1 MRRAWYRGLGRFGY
15 LPLFALLFVFRPV
28 IDFLL
33 TPARNGMILLLR
45 LILPFSVGDGWNI
58 FS

>member
-1 MRRAWYRGLGRFGY
+1 MFL
-15 LPLFALLFVFRPV
+15 FRPV
-28 IDFLL
+28 LDLLL
-33 TPARNGMILLLR
+33 TPARSGMVFLLR